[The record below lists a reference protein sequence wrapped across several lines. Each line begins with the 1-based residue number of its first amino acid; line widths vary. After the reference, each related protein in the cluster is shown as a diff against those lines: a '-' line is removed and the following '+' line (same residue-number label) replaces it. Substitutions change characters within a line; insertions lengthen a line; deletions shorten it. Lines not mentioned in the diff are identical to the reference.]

1 MFTARDDLGR
11 TPEQLAAVTS
21 SGTTFLRSVISA
33 LNYYPLAPKLNL
45 VIQPY
50 FSPNFPFPPLFGIQV
65 EYPPSSGSPPSPT
78 LALYHIRPCLETCT
92 EALASFFVEQLMN
105 EHGLRVKAG
114 KTWLTHPKAQ
124 GPILSCEDFVSSL
137 QRMSPRIPLTST
149 FIGSIMQ
156 VIVERSELGYTDIII
171 RMLGLCHDTGK
182 QAAYFPL
189 QPRPRRKF
197 TTVNSIERILLLCMF
212 NLVEFLGR
220 RNIASAV
227 EPYRKVFRTIMIARA
242 SKVLGV
248 KPEEADPK
256 ILKYQAMVRKNSCT
270 CTPCRQMI
278 AFLTTRTKARSFKLG
293 AYYGGDKEVCGGAAY
308 EI

>member
-33 LNYYPLAPKLNL
+33 LNYYPLAPKLNP

-65 EYPPSSGSPPSPT
+65 EYPPSSGSPLSPT
-78 LALYHIRPCLETCT
+78 LALYHIRPCLETCN

-114 KTWLTHPKAQ
+114 KTWL
-124 GPILSCEDFVSSL
+124 
-137 QRMSPRIPLTST
+137 
-149 FIGSIMQ
+149 
-156 VIVERSELGYTDIII
+156 VIVERSELGHTDIII

-189 QPRPRRKF
+189 RPRPRRKL
-197 TTVNSIERILLLCMF
+197 TTVNSIARRLLLCIF
-212 NLVEFLGR
+212 NLVGFLGR

-256 ILKYQAMVRKNSCT
+256 ILKYQAMVRGSSCA
-270 CTPCRQMI
+270 CTPCRQMV

-293 AYYGGDKEVCGGAAY
+293 AYYGGDKEVCGGAAL
-308 EI
+308 